1 MWKTAMSA
9 GEIPA
14 AVLSLCSGS
23 SVKDQVSQ
31 ITFALLDGGGKK
43 EKKKE
48 YSAFKNMIY
57 HTGRYNRLH
66 SSVVRA
72 LVL

>member
-1 MWKTAMSA
+1 MSA

-43 EKKKE
+43 GKEKGVECLQK
-48 YSAFKNMIY
+48 YDLPHGA
-57 HTGRYNRLH
+57 
-66 SSVVRA
+66 V
-72 LVL
+72 